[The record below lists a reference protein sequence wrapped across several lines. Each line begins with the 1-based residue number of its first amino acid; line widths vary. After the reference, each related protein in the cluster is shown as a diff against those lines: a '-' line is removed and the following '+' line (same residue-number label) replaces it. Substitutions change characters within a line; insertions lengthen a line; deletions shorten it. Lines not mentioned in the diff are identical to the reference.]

1 MTSLYCAHG
10 VETWRRTPSGRPGC
24 PICRRLQDIEATRLR
39 RLASGAPLDS
49 EAEAEV
55 SVPSGREPGE
65 SALEWARRRI
75 ESRRR

>member
-24 PICRRLQDIEATRLR
+24 PICRRLQDVRESYLR
-39 RLASGAPLDS
+39 RLASGAALDS
-49 EAEAEV
+49 EAEV

>member
-1 MTSLYCAHG
+1 MSTTLYCAHG
-10 VETWRRTPSGRPGC
+10 VETWKRTPSDRPGC
-24 PICRRLQDIEATRLR
+24 PICRRLEDIERAHLH

-49 EAEAEV
+49 EAEV

>member
-24 PICRRLQDIEATRLR
+24 PICRRLQDIESAYLR
-39 RLASGAPLDS
+39 RLASGAELYF
-49 EAEAEV
+49 EAEV

>member
-1 MTSLYCAHG
+1 MSTTLYCSHG
-10 VETWRRTPSGRPGC
+10 VETWKRPPSDRPGC
-24 PICRRLQDIEATRLR
+24 PICRRLEDIEQAHLR
-39 RLASGAPLDS
+39 RLGSGAPLVDDDV
-49 EAEAEV
+49 V